1 MAPSSSSLARSIAI
15 LALICSALACST
27 AAQVAQGGSRE
38 PGRPPSPQF
47 PSPRRPGQ
55 APLTPPP
62 PPSPK
67 KMRALPPHRKTL
79 QVAGA

>member
-15 LALICSALACST
+15 LALICSALACSV

-62 PPSPK
+62 PSTLRK
-67 KMRALPPHRKTL
+67 TRAFTPHRKTV
-79 QVAGA
+79 QVAGG